1 MNWREAMLGVMRG
14 EPAPGL
20 LFVPRLDI
28 WHNANRVR
36 GTLPVP
42 LRGLGLEEVARW
54 LGVGLHSVVPD
65 FARTG
70 DPADLHHRA
79 LGFYNHPDFPFRA
92 DFSAVDYRVV
102 TEPQALSTVYSTS
115 RGELTTR
122 IRFGSEFLDSGM
134 SIPDILQPALA
145 SLDDYARVAE
155 ILGKVRIVARPEG
168 YARYRDRVGE
178 QGVAVAYLSLAASPL
193 HHVMRDL
200 RRLEDF
206 FFDMAD
212 NPEPVRHLAEVI
224 GPLYDGLVDAALASA
239 AEVVLLGAN
248 YDDAVTYPPFFD
260 EHIRPWLRKAA
271 DRLHAAGKLLLT
283 HTDGENQRL
292 LSLYGRCRF
301 DIADSVCPSPMTRLP
316 LRAYRDAFRG
326 SITIWGGVPSVAV
339 LRSSFSDEDFR
350 AYVDALVEEA
360 RPFDRFI
367 LSVAD
372 TLPPDADFD
381 RVLFLRDVAA
391 GVSTG

>member
-1 MNWREAMLGVMRG
+1 VSWREAMLGVMRG
-14 EPAPGL
+14 GPSPGL

-28 WHNANRVR
+28 WYNANRRR
-36 GTLPVP
+36 GTLPP
-42 LRGLGLEEVARW
+42 SLRGLGLADVARH

-70 DPADLHHRA
+70 DTADLHHRA

-102 TEPQALSTVYSTS
+102 TEPQSLSTIYATS

-122 IRFGSEFLDSGM
+122 IRFGQEFLDSGM
-134 SIPDILQPALA
+134 SIPDILQPAITSA
-145 SLDDYARVAE
+145 GDYDRAAE

-168 YARYRDRVGE
+168 CARYRARVGD
-178 QGVAVAYLSLAASPL
+178 QGVAVGYLSLAASPM

-200 RRLEDF
+200 RRLEPF

-212 NPEPVRHLAEVI
+212 DPGPLRGLAEVLA
-224 GPLYDGLVDAALASA
+224 GTYDALIDAAVASP

-248 YDDAVTYPPFFD
+248 YDDAVTYPPFF
-260 EHIRPWLRKAA
+260 EEFILPWLRKAGE
-271 DRLHAAGKLLLT
+271 RLHAAGKLLLT

-292 LSLYGRCRF
+292 LPLYGRSGF
-301 DIADSVCPSPMTRLP
+301 DIADSVCPAPMTRLP
-316 LRAYRDAFRG
+316 LRAYREAFGRE
-326 SITIWGGVPSVAV
+326 ITIWGGVPSVIV
-339 LRSSFSDEDFR
+339 LPSSCSEEDFR
-350 AYVDALVEEA
+350 SYVRGLLDEA
-360 RPFDRFI
+360 RPFHNFI

-381 RVLFLRDVAA
+381 RVLYLRDVAA
-391 GVSTG
+391 RARDG